1 MLSHAKPEESDLS
14 LKVHRDYV
22 LYYFRSMDVW
32 NAAFYHSQQ
41 FIVSWDCRVQ
51 IRLISRAHSS
61 YWEIYNMKLSI
72 DSDVVCMRS
81 DLCRSYHT
89 AIRGLQKKRDNFARN
104 PTKKV

>member
-1 MLSHAKPEESDLS
+1 MHFIIHNSSSS
-14 LKVHRDYV
+14 LG
-22 LYYFRSMDVW
+22 
-32 NAAFYHSQQ
+32 NA
-41 FIVSWDCRVQ
+41 
-51 IRLISRAHSS
+51 RLISHAHSS

-72 DSDVVCMRS
+72 DSYVVCIRS